1 MSLNIFCKGWKTYFW
16 KYFLDIVGDA
26 LSPPELGNKGWG
38 RCRSPE
44 LGKKGMGLE
53 LGHRPCH
60 LRAGHGT
67 VFWHDPK
74 HGTTQNILDRAGMTR
89 TQGPCRA

>member
-1 MSLNIFCKGWKTYFW
+1 METIGVVAFLCLPIYFANVGKPIFGSIFLYALN
-16 KYFLDIVGDA
+16 
-26 LSPPELGNKGWG
+26 PPELGKKGWG
-38 RCRSPE
+38 GCRSPE

-67 VFWHDPK
+67 VFWHEPK
-74 HGTTQNILDRAGMTR
+74 HGTHEIF
-89 TQGPCRA
+89 